1 MIEMIDIT
9 EMNLRYVTDKKGI
22 KKEVILSIKDF
33 ENLLE
38 DLQDM
43 AVAAERRDEE
53 TINHESVIKELKKN
67 GIL

>member
-1 MIEMIDIT
+1 MIDVK
-9 EMNLRYVTDKKGI
+9 EMNLRYVTDEKGK

-38 DLQDM
+38 DLEDL
-43 AVAAERRDEE
+43 AVAAERRNEG
-53 TINHESVIKELKKN
+53 TVNHESVIKELKKD

>member
-1 MIEMIDIT
+1 MINVK
-9 EMNLRYVTDKKGI
+9 EMNLKYVTDKKGK

-33 ENLLE
+33 EDLLE
-38 DLQDM
+38 DLEDL

-53 TINHESVIKELKKN
+53 TVNHESIVKELKKN

>member
-1 MIEMIDIT
+1 MIDVAEI
-9 EMNLRYVTDKKGI
+9 NLRYVTDKKGK

-38 DLQDM
+38 DLEDL
-43 AVAAERRDEE
+43 ALTAERRDEE
-53 TINHESVIKELKKN
+53 IVSHEDVIKELKRD

>member
-1 MIEMIDIT
+1 MIDVT
-9 EMNLRYVTDKKGI
+9 EMNLRYVTDKKGT

-38 DLQDM
+38 DLSDL

-53 TINHESVIKELKKN
+53 TVNHDDVIKELTRD

>member
-1 MIEMIDIT
+1 MIDVA

-38 DLQDM
+38 DLEDL
-43 AVAAERRDEE
+43 AVTAERRDEE
-53 TINHESVIKELKKN
+53 TVNHEDVIKELKRD

>member
-1 MIEMIDIT
+1 MIDVT
-9 EMNLRYVTDKKGI
+9 EINLRYVTDKKGV

-38 DLQDM
+38 DLEDL
-43 AVAAERRDEE
+43 AVAAERRNEE
-53 TINHESVIKELKKN
+53 TVNHETVIKELKKN

>member
-1 MIEMIDIT
+1 MINVT
-9 EMNLRYVTDKKGI
+9 EMNLRYVTDKKGK

-38 DLQDM
+38 DLEDL

-53 TINHESVIKELKKN
+53 TVNHEDIIRELKRD
-67 GIL
+67 GIV

>member
-1 MIEMIDIT
+1 
-9 EMNLRYVTDKKGI
+9 MNLKYVIDKKGI

-38 DLQDM
+38 DLEDL

-53 TINHESVIKELKKN
+53 TLNHKSVIKELKN
-67 GIL
+67 DGIL

>member
-1 MIEMIDIT
+1 MIDVK
-9 EMNLRYVTDKKGI
+9 EMNVRYITDKKGL

-38 DLQDM
+38 DLEDL
-43 AVAAERRDEE
+43 AVAAERRNEG
-53 TINHESVIKELKKN
+53 TVNHERVKKELKKN